1 MSLRDAQDPET
12 GPKLEFN
19 DLLINSNTL
28 LFLIPGN
35 ITDFDTRV
43 AGADTTALSLTF
55 GLYYLVANQKVFER
69 LSKEIRSTYEDPSQI
84 TGRSTASLVYL
95 DAVIHEGT
103 QFALVYTNISASPSS
118 CSGWSPFT
126 PHNPT

>member
-12 GPKLEFN
+12 GAKLEFK

-28 LFLIPGN
+28 LFLTPGN

-43 AGADTTALSLTF
+43 ADADTTVLSLTF
-55 GLYYLVANQKVFER
+55 GFYYLVANQKV

-103 QFALVYTNISASPSS
+103 HFALVYTNISASPSS